1 VTENEALLAYTLRLG
16 DNALITAQR
25 MVERVAGE
33 PELEEELA
41 NANFA
46 LDYLGQARM
55 FYSYAGELEG
65 EGRTEDDFA
74 YLRDGQE
81 FRNLL
86 LLEQPN
92 GHFGDSIV
100 RQFLFES
107 FYLLQLEALAACGD
121 QRLAEIAVR
130 AGKEIRYH
138 LRHAGHWLVR
148 LGDGSEE
155 SHGRVQRSLDD
166 VWRFTSEF
174 FAADDV
180 DVQIKEAINGPDLG
194 RIAAAWRK
202 QVAVVL
208 EEATLSTPEDVSI
221 AKGGRQG
228 HHSEHLGYLIAEM
241 QHLQR
246 ANPGATW

>member
-1 VTENEALLAYTLRLG
+1 MTREEALLAYTLRLG

-25 MVERVAGE
+25 MVERVTGE

-55 FYSYAGELEG
+55 FYSYAGEIEG
-65 EGRTEDDFA
+65 RGRTEDDFA
-74 YLRDGQE
+74 YLRDSQE

-92 GHFGDSIV
+92 GHFGDNIV

-107 FYLLQLEALAACGD
+107 FYVLQLESLVRCGD
-121 QRLAEIAVR
+121 QRLAEIAAR
-130 AGKEIRYH
+130 AEKEIRYH
-138 LRHAGHWLVR
+138 WRHSSHWLIR
-148 LGDGSEE
+148 LGDGSDE
-155 SHGRVQRSLDD
+155 SHKRVQQSLDEL
-166 VWRFTSEF
+166 WRFTGEF
-174 FAADDV
+174 FAADAV
-180 DVQIKEAINGPDLG
+180 DAIIQDAIDGPDHDS
-194 RIAAAWRK
+194 IADIWRK
-202 QVAVVL
+202 KVAVTL
-208 EEATLSTPEDVSI
+208 DEATLKTPEDIVVT
-221 AKGGRQG
+221 KGGRQG
-228 HHSEHLGYLIAEM
+228 LHSEYLGYLIAEM